1 MDARVAE
8 FSRRFFAYADAS
20 DFPVHDLRRELLTLH
35 ATIEDEGSRTELLRL
50 FHVLSDVV
58 ESHLADQP
66 EVLEAFKIHRQQQ
79 TWLLVRAECLRDG
92 EMDNVLLRRVTGR
105 ELRAGRMTASDP
117 LRRYA
122 LGDMNAFNAFYEMA
136 AEVEAKSKQRQ
147 HPSSDETPLPNTP
160 EFVRMLLPRMD

>member
-8 FSRRFFAYADAS
+8 FSRRFFGYADAS
-20 DFPVHDLRRELLTLH
+20 EFPVHDLRRELLTLH
-35 ATIEDEGSRTELLRL
+35 ATIEDEGGRTELLRI

-58 ESHLADQP
+58 ESHLAGQP

-79 TWLLVRAECLRDG
+79 TWLLIRAECLRDG

-105 ELRAGRMTASDP
+105 ELRAGRMTSSDP

-122 LGDMNAFNAFYEMA
+122 LGDMTAFEAFYEMA
-136 AEVEAKSKQRQ
+136 VEIEGRSKQRQ
-147 HPSSDETPLPNTP
+147 PSPDDTPLPNTP
-160 EFVRMLLPRMD
+160 EFVRMLQPRTD